1 MGSRLIFFF
10 RKKNLPYIEDPTLK
24 GHTMTT
30 AAIITIVILSL
41 LLAAAIVATLLFIY
55 IAYLMTEER
64 DEYKKKYEAQ
74 LSKNIESDAEK
85 IVDDLLAVYRASKK

>member
-1 MGSRLIFFF
+1 
-10 RKKNLPYIEDPTLK
+10 
-24 GHTMTT
+24 MTT

-41 LLAAAIVATLLFIY
+41 LLAAAIIATLMFVY

-74 LSKNIESDAEK
+74 LGKNIETDANK
-85 IVDDLLAVYRASKK
+85 IVDDLLAVYQASSK

>member
-1 MGSRLIFFF
+1 
-10 RKKNLPYIEDPTLK
+10 
-24 GHTMTT
+24 MTT

-41 LLAAAIVATLLFIY
+41 LLAAAIIATLMFVY

-74 LSKNIESDAEK
+74 LGKNIETDAKK
-85 IVDDLLAVYRASKK
+85 IVDDLLAVYQASSK